1 MAASNDVILPKFL
14 IAICEGIACVSLISS
29 PGRPGP
35 WRSFS
40 GFQIFRAHGTGVAQV
55 FCRDETASKRQPL
68 RAEMAHRRSQAGGTI
83 LLVLFIKVG
92 IAKAT
97 RNKMPEFIDVDPGNL
112 HLPPNLAYGANPG
125 KLARQ
130 IAKHG
135 DSLDGM
141 PALQVIGGKDR
152 HLRINDGVTRATRAA
167 KLRPG
172 LLVPAEVIQDLPRLD
187 VTRMPKVK
195 DRLP

>member
-1 MAASNDVILPKFL
+1 MA
-14 IAICEGIACVSLISS
+14 
-29 PGRPGP
+29 
-35 WRSFS
+35 
-40 GFQIFRAHGTGVAQV
+40 
-55 FCRDETASKRQPL
+55 
-68 RAEMAHRRSQAGGTI
+68 
-83 LLVLFIKVG
+83 
-92 IAKAT
+92 
-97 RNKMPEFIDVDPGNL
+97 EFIDVDPGEL
-112 HLPPNLAYGANPG
+112 YLPPTRPQGPDPG

-141 PALQVIGGKDR
+141 PSLQVIRGKDG

-187 VTRMPKVK
+187 VTRMAKVK
-195 DRLP
+195 EVLP